1 MQTSNLYKKTF
12 EMIQIVIK
20 LCTSQKQNSSN
31 SYFQTNFLKSYLN
44 TDFYKL

>member
-1 MQTSNLYKKTF
+1 MQPQICTKKTF

-31 SYFQTNFLKSYLN
+31 SYFQTNFLKGYLN
-44 TDFYKL
+44 TDFYKF